1 MYPSDYGYAAKW
13 CQSTKLSELHNNQT
27 CLDNNWLYQSQLD
40 TFNNILDEWLISPS
54 SANANNVSIIRK
66 GYVQASGIDSTDE
79 YNYRPVFYLDSKEL
93 SIAGGEG
100 TSTNPYHIR

>member
-1 MYPSDYGYAAKW
+1 MS
-13 CQSTKLSELHNNQT
+13 KLFELNNNQT

-40 TFNNILDEWLISPS
+40 TFGGNVDEWLISPS
-54 SANANNVSIIRK
+54 SENDNNVSIIRRQ
-66 GYVQASGIDSTDE
+66 GYIQASGIDSTDE